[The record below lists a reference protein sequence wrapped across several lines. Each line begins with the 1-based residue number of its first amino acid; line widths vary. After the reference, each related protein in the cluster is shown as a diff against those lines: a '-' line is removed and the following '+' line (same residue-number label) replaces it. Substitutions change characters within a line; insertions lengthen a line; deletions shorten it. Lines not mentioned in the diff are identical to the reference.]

1 MTYTITKTKATQ
13 PFQIVV
19 ASYNFKLWPHLIQI
33 TPFNNEL
40 VKLKII
46 LMRKLM
52 EKIFKMSS
60 SSLTKLS
67 SYIQE
72 RSGLKF

>member
-1 MTYTITKTKATQ
+1 MTRLISKTKATLHS
-13 PFQIVV
+13 QIVV
-19 ASYNFKLWPHLIQI
+19 ASYSFKLLPHLIQI
-33 TPFNNEL
+33 MPFNNEL
-40 VKLKII
+40 AKLEII

-52 EKIFKMSS
+52 DKIFKMSS
-60 SSLTKLS
+60 SSLIKLS